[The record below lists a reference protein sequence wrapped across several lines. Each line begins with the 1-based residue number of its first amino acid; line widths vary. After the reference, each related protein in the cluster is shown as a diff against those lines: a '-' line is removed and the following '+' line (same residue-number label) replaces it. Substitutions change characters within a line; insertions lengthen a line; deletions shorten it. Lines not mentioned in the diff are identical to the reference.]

1 MHAAVLRYFDH
12 VARHGSIRKAADA
25 LAVASSAVNRQILR
39 LEEEMGVT
47 LFERG
52 RAGVRPTP
60 AGELLLRHVRETQNE
75 YQRTRAEIA
84 SLGGTVSGDVRII
97 SLESLLVRFL
107 PQVVEEMSAKHP
119 RVTFTVLSVH
129 PSEIGEAMRSGDN
142 DFGVLF
148 VDNRHRGVDVLAEFP
163 TAVGAL
169 MRPDHPLAKR
179 KGLTLTECVGYPV
192 MMLQDRW
199 LLDAIMATEFA
210 DSGARL
216 SPRIVS
222 NSIEFMRQTIKSGLG
237 IGFFTPVGF
246 FDEIRRGEL
255 VHVPLVEP
263 GLAQSRIG
271 ILVPR
276 FRRLSPPAR
285 LMVDHIGARLRE
297 FGDLLSVPTSSRRR
311 RRASRRLPASL

>member
-25 LAVASSAVNRQILR
+25 LSVASSAVNRQILR
-39 LEEEMGVT
+39 LEDEMGVT

-52 RAGVRPTP
+52 RSGVRPTA

-84 SLGGTVSGDVRII
+84 SMGGTVSGNVRII

-107 PQVVEEMSAKHP
+107 PEVVGEISARHP
-119 RVTFTVLSVH
+119 KVSFTVLSVH
-129 PSEIGEAMRSGDN
+129 PSEIGEALRSGDT

-148 VDNRHRGVDVLAEFP
+148 VDARHRGVEVVAEFP

-169 MRPDHPLAKR
+169 MRPDHPLAHAKS
-179 KGLTLTECVGYPV
+179 LSLTECVGHPV
-192 MMLQDRW
+192 VMLQDRW
-199 LLDAIMATEFA
+199 LLDAIMQTEFA

-216 SPRIVS
+216 TPRIVS
-222 NSIEFMRQTIKSGLG
+222 NSIEFMRQVIKTGLG
-237 IGFFTPVGF
+237 IGFFTPIGF
-246 FDEIRRGEL
+246 LDEIQRGEL

-263 GLAQSRIG
+263 GLASSRIG
-271 ILVPR
+271 IHVPR
-276 FRRLSPPAR
+276 YRRLSPPAR
-285 LMVDHIGARLRE
+285 LMINHIGERLQK
-297 FGDLLSVPTSSRRR
+297 FGSLLSVSRKTAKRG
-311 RRASRRLPASL
+311 RARS

>member
-1 MHAAVLRYFDH
+1 MHAAVLRYLDQ
-12 VARHGSIRKAADA
+12 VARYGSIRRAADA
-25 LAVASSAVNRQILR
+25 LNIASSAVNRQILR

-52 RAGVRPTP
+52 RTGVRPTP

-107 PQVVEEMSAKHP
+107 PQVVGEVSAKHP
-119 RVTFTVLSVH
+119 KITYTVLSVH
-129 PSEIGEAMRSGDN
+129 PSEIGEALRSGDN

-169 MRPDHPLAKR
+169 MRPDHPLAAR
-179 KGLTLTECVGYPV
+179 KTLTLTECVGHPV
-192 MMLQDRW
+192 VMLQDRW

-222 NSIEFMRQTIKSGLG
+222 NSIEFMRQVIKTGLG

-246 FDEIRRGEL
+246 LDEIRRGEL

-276 FRRLSPPAR
+276 YRRLSPPAR
-285 LMVDHIGARLRE
+285 LMINHISERLRE
-297 FGDLLSVPTSSRRR
+297 FGDLLSAPPRHRTERRR
-311 RRASRRLPASL
+311 RS

>member
-25 LAVASSAVNRQILR
+25 LSVASSAVNRQILR
-39 LEEEMGVT
+39 LEDEMGVS

-52 RAGVRPTP
+52 RRGVRPTA

-75 YQRTRAEIA
+75 FQRTRAEIA
-84 SLGGTVSGDVRII
+84 SLGGMVSGDVRII

-107 PQVVEEMSAKHP
+107 PQVVEEIAARHP
-119 RVTFTVLSVH
+119 KLTFTVLSVH
-129 PSEIGEAMRSGDN
+129 PSEIGEALRSGDN

-148 VDNRHRGVDVLAEFP
+148 VDNRQRGVDVVAEFP
-163 TAVGAL
+163 TAIGAL
-169 MRPDHPLAKR
+169 MRPDHPLASAKSV
-179 KGLTLTECVGYPV
+179 TLTECVRHPV

-199 LLDAIMATEFA
+199 LLDAIMAMEFA

-216 SPRIVS
+216 TPRIVS
-222 NSIEFMRQTIKSGLG
+222 NSIEFMRQAVKSGLG
-237 IGFFTPVGF
+237 IGFFSPIGF
-246 FDEIRRGEL
+246 IDENQRGEL
-255 VHVPLVEP
+255 VHVPLAEP

-276 FRRLSPPAR
+276 YRRLSPPAR
-285 LMVDHIGARLRE
+285 LMINHISARLRE
-297 FGDLLSVPTSSRRR
+297 FGDLLARPPRRSPR
-311 RRASRRLPASL
+311 RRARSRRS

>member
-25 LAVASSAVNRQILR
+25 LSVASSAVNRQILR
-39 LEEEMGVT
+39 LEDEMGVA

-52 RAGVRPTP
+52 RSGVRPTA

-107 PQVVEEMSAKHP
+107 PQVVDEMSAKHP
-119 RVTFTVLSVH
+119 KVSFTVLAVH
-129 PSEIGEAMRSGDN
+129 PSEIGEALRSGDN

-148 VDNRHRGVDVLAEFP
+148 VDNRHRGVDVIAEFP

-169 MRPDHPLAKR
+169 MRADHPLAGR
-179 KGLTLTECVGYPV
+179 KSLTLTECVGHPV
-192 MMLQDRW
+192 VMLQDRW

-216 SPRIVS
+216 TPRIVS
-222 NSIEFMRQTIKSGLG
+222 NSIEFMRQVIKSGLG

-246 FDEIRRGEL
+246 VDEIERGDL
-255 VHVPLVEP
+255 VHVPLAEP
-263 GLAQSRIG
+263 GLAGSAIG
-271 ILVPR
+271 ILVPQD
-276 FRRLSPPAR
+276 RRPTLAGRIAMDAVR
-285 LMVDHIGARLRE
+285 LRLRAFAATMNGGGGARR
-297 FGDLLSVPTSSRRR
+297 GRGKRG
-311 RRASRRLPASL
+311 

>member
-12 VARHGSIRKAADA
+12 VARHGSIRKASEA
-25 LAVASSAVNRQILR
+25 LSVASSAVNRQILR
-39 LEEEMGVT
+39 LEEEMGVA

-84 SLGGTVSGDVRII
+84 SLGGTVSGNVRII

-107 PQVVEEMSAKHP
+107 PQVVEEISARHP
-119 RVTFTVLSVH
+119 QVTFTVLSVD
-129 PSEIGEAMRSGDN
+129 PGEIGEALRSGDN

-148 VDNRHRGVDVLAEFP
+148 VDNRHRGVEVAAEFP

-210 DSGARL
+210 TSGARL
-216 SPRIVS
+216 APRIVS
-222 NSIEFMRQTIKSGLG
+222 NSIEFMRQVIKSGLG
-237 IGFFTPVGF
+237 IGFFTPIGF
-246 FDEIRRGEL
+246 LEEIRRGEL
-255 VHVPLVEP
+255 IHVPLIEP

-276 FRRLSPPAR
+276 YRRLSPPAR
-285 LMVDHIGARLRE
+285 LMIDHISERLRA
-297 FGDLLSVPTSSRRR
+297 FGSVLAAP
-311 RRASRRLPASL
+311 RLPAKRRVQPGRRR

>member
-25 LAVASSAVNRQILR
+25 LSIASSAVNRQILR
-39 LEEEMGVT
+39 LEDEMGVA

-52 RAGVRPTP
+52 RSGVRPTP

-84 SLGGTVSGDVRII
+84 SLGGIVSGDVRII

-107 PQVVEEMSAKHP
+107 PQLVEEMAAKHP
-119 RVTFTVLSVH
+119 KVTFTVLSVH
-129 PSEIGEAMRSGDN
+129 PSEISEALRSGDN

-148 VDNRHRGVDVLAEFP
+148 VDNRHRGVDVVAEFP

-169 MRPDHPLAKR
+169 MRPDHPLARHKS
-179 KGLTLTECVGYPV
+179 LTLTECVGYPV
-192 MMLQDRW
+192 VMLQDRW

-216 SPRIVS
+216 TPRIVS
-222 NSIEFMRQTIKSGLG
+222 NSIEFMRQVIKSGLG
-237 IGFFTPVGF
+237 IGFFTPIGF
-246 FDEIRRGEL
+246 LEEIRRGEL
-255 VHVPLVEP
+255 IHVPLAEP

-276 FRRLSPPAR
+276 YRRLSMPAR
-285 LMVDHIGARLRE
+285 LMIDHISEQLRAFGSVLAAPRPAAKRRAAR
-297 FGDLLSVPTSSRRR
+297 GRRR
-311 RRASRRLPASL
+311 

>member
-25 LAVASSAVNRQILR
+25 LSVASSAVNRQILR
-39 LEEEMGVT
+39 LEDEMGVA

-52 RAGVRPTP
+52 RSGVRPTA

-107 PQVVEEMSAKHP
+107 PQAVDEMSARHP
-119 RVTFTVLSVH
+119 KVSFTVLAVH
-129 PSEIGEAMRSGDN
+129 PSEIGEALRSGDN

-148 VDNRHRGVDVLAEFP
+148 VDNRHRGVDVIAAFP

-169 MRPDHPLAKR
+169 MRPDHPLASR
-179 KGLTLTECVGYPV
+179 KTLTLTECVGHPV
-192 MMLQDRW
+192 VMLQDRW

-216 SPRIVS
+216 TPRIVS
-222 NSIEFMRQTIKSGLG
+222 NSIEFMRQVIKSGLG
-237 IGFFTPVGF
+237 IG
-246 FDEIRRGEL
+246 
-255 VHVPLVEP
+255 
-263 GLAQSRIG
+263 
-271 ILVPR
+271 
-276 FRRLSPPAR
+276 
-285 LMVDHIGARLRE
+285 
-297 FGDLLSVPTSSRRR
+297 
-311 RRASRRLPASL
+311 